1 MDRREAISRVAL
13 LLGGTIIGADFF
25 MQTGCKSTPEKVSE
39 LFSTEQVSFMDEIA
53 DTILPATSTPGA
65 KAAKVGNFMARMVK
79 DCYLP
84 EDQKIFTK
92 GLTQLNDASQK
103 KNNKKFLE
111 ATPQQRTAVL
121 VDLDN
126 EAKAYQ
132 KTKKKEDPNHYFRM
146 LKELTILGYFTSE
159 VGATKALRYMPV
171 PGKYD
176 GNVPYKKGDKA
187 WALS

>member
-39 LFSTEQVSFMDEIA
+39 LFSTSQISFMDEIA
-53 DTILPATSTPGA
+53 ETILPATSTPGA
-65 KAAKVGNFMARMVK
+65 KAAKVGNFMATMVK

-84 EDQKIFTK
+84 KDQKTFTK
-92 GLTQLNDASQK
+92 GLTQLDEASQK

-111 ATPQQRTAVL
+111 STPQQRTAVL
-121 VDLDN
+121 IDLDN

-132 KTKKKEDPNHYFRM
+132 TTKKKEDPNHYFRM
-146 LKELTILGYFTSE
+146 LKELTVLGYFTSE
-159 VGATKALRYMPV
+159 VGATKALRYMLV